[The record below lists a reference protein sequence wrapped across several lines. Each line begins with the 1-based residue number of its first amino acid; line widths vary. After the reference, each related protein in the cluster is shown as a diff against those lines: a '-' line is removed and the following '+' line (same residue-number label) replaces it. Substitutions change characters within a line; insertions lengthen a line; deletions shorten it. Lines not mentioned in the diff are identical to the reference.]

1 MLTFFNDGS
10 LQTRHVPGPAPYK
23 CPRCAYQNSR
33 LQQVVAHQSCHSES
47 LPFSCQHENCTFR
60 TKSSHNLR
68 KHEKNH
74 SQQKFNCQT
83 CGKSFAQKS
92 TLEQHQA
99 VHTDEKKFKCK
110 ICPYSSKYSSHLA
123 AHRRVH
129 EGRVH
134 RCTFDG
140 CQYWTPKGTLLK
152 AHIRAHNGDKCFK
165 CETCGKGFVEAGQLR
180 RHTKTHSSAKPFACN
195 IDNCQYV
202 TNRRDK
208 LKEHQARSHK
218 AKENIEQ
225 HEAKLKKRPSK
236 LILNVSAN
244 HDSMS
249 INFN

>member
-1 MLTFFNDGS
+1 M
-10 LQTRHVPGPAPYK
+10 
-23 CPRCAYQNSR
+23 
-33 LQQVVAHQSCHSES
+33 
-47 LPFSCQHENCTFR
+47 
-60 TKSSHNLR
+60 
-68 KHEKNH
+68 
-74 SQQKFNCQT
+74 
-83 CGKSFAQKS
+83 FAQKS

-244 HDSMS
+244 HDAMS

>member
-1 MLTFFNDGS
+1 ML
-10 LQTRHVPGPAPYK
+10 
-23 CPRCAYQNSR
+23 
-33 LQQVVAHQSCHSES
+33 AHQTCHQPEQ
-47 LPFSCQHENCTFR
+47 PFVCQHENCSFR
-60 TKSSHNLR
+60 TKSVHNLK

-74 SQQKFNCQT
+74 SQQKFSCET
-83 CGKSFAQKS
+83 CGKMFAQKS

-244 HDSMS
+244 HDAMS